1 MDNNHPLPSGTEAEF
16 VKQSLHFDE
25 IVEGLK
31 PQAQARCWAQ
41 HGAQHGT
48 AFCFV
53 KDVGLVPII
62 VSFFVAKTCTI
73 DHESK
78 QQKLRTKDCF

>member
-1 MDNNHPLPSGTEAEF
+1 M
-16 VKQSLHFDE
+16 KQSLHFDE

-48 AFCFV
+48 AFCFA
-53 KDVGLVPII
+53 KDVGLVPINCEF
-62 VSFFVAKTCTI
+62 FFVAETCTI

-78 QQKLRTKDCF
+78 QQKTENKGLFLVFFWIYDRIVL